1 MSGRAAQPKPHPDLI
16 KALEL
21 HSGGRTGE
29 AEVLYRKVLNADG
42 TNFYA
47 LHQLA
52 LILLDRRENADAL
65 SLLAAAVEQRPDSAE
80 ALANLGLALNVLGSH
95 EQAVL
100 ACDHALALDKKQ
112 TNAWLNRSSSLT
124 ELDRYEEAV
133 ASADRAIAL
142 APKLAQAH
150 YNRGNALRELGRSEE
165 ALAAYT
171 RAIELAPNY
180 TKAHFNEGLTRLRA
194 GDFAGGWPKYEYR
207 WKRPETPARA
217 FAQPQWD
224 GVAPLA
230 GRTILLHA
238 EQGFGDT
245 IQFARYAPMVA
256 ERGATVIL
264 EVQKALLPLFEGS
277 TGVAQVV
284 PADSALPAFDLHC
297 PLLSLPGMF
306 RTEIAT
312 IPHAVPYLFA
322 SAERR
327 AYWTPHMP
335 PATGPR
341 VALCWAGNPNHN
353 SDRHRSIPA
362 PQLAPLL
369 AVPGVQF
376 ASVQK
381 DLRETDMAFLA
392 NTPVLNFGL
401 HLRDF
406 GDAAAILSMCD
417 LVITVD
423 TAIAHLAGALGL
435 PVWILVQHSPDFR
448 WLMQREDSPWY
459 PTARLY
465 RQPKVFDWE
474 SVIARLAG
482 DLASFR
488 DQKSSSGNPT

>member
-1 MSGRAAQPKPHPDLI
+1 
-16 KALEL
+16 
-21 HSGGRTGE
+21 
-29 AEVLYRKVLNADG
+29 
-42 TNFYA
+42 
-47 LHQLA
+47 
-52 LILLDRRENADAL
+52 
-65 SLLAAAVEQRPDSAE
+65 
-80 ALANLGLALNVLGSH
+80 
-95 EQAVL
+95 
-100 ACDHALALDKKQ
+100 
-112 TNAWLNRSSSLT
+112 
-124 ELDRYEEAV
+124 
-133 ASADRAIAL
+133 
-142 APKLAQAH
+142 
-150 YNRGNALRELGRSEE
+150 
-165 ALAAYT
+165 
-171 RAIELAPNY
+171 
-180 TKAHFNEGLTRLRA
+180 
-194 GDFAGGWPKYEYR
+194 
-207 WKRPETPARA
+207 
-217 FAQPQWD
+217 
-224 GVAPLA
+224 
-230 GRTILLHA
+230 
-238 EQGFGDT
+238 
-245 IQFARYAPMVA
+245 
-256 ERGATVIL
+256 VIL

-369 AVPGVQF
+369 AVSGVQF

-392 NTPVLNFGL
+392 NAPVLNFGV